1 MDDYNKIMESKFPET
16 FENIDD
22 SMLYYSDEL
31 TNNDIGVSFE
41 FEGTKYNYQKMQSTL
56 FLYSIINA

>member
-1 MDDYNKIMESKFPET
+1 MESKFPET